1 MLSFCCSPAH
11 WEAARR
17 LHQGPSEDLRE
28 GLSQCEMNKYTRG
41 QIMFET
47 AMTSWLD
54 QYGQLVWIP
63 KRVKSGWVSLKG
75 VSWTGE
81 FSDDIHKSF
90 GIPAP
95 LPITFLI
102 TAASDTLSMAMTI
115 LYGLEELND
124 DNGWTRKHTLT
135 VHILGADTRELSC
148 AGVFEEIL
156 HRTPEVKTLKLV
168 MCGPDVPK
176 RNSLD
181 HKICPACMVLGRSYV
196 IEYAAESVLATL
208 LLLGFTQTPDLCI
221 GFNSRAGQHT
231 NYTWPMTFKLPVER
245 KLPSVFT
252 AYNREEAEDDAA
264 MLGAAGARLHPALRP
279 AQNPWGSMKAVPT
292 AHSVYGFQVESG
304 WLAGAFR

>member
-1 MLSFCCSPAH
+1 
-11 WEAARR
+11 
-17 LHQGPSEDLRE
+17 
-28 GLSQCEMNKYTRG
+28 
-41 QIMFET
+41 
-47 AMTSWLD
+47 MTSWLD

-75 VSWTGE
+75 YPGQ
-81 FSDDIHKSF
+81 SF

-168 MCGPDVPK
+168 MCGPDVPR

-208 LLLGFTQTPDLCI
+208 LLLGFTQCILQRIPRLRGKTRQQVREPDLCI
-221 GFNSRAGQHT
+221 GFNSGAGQHT
-231 NYTWPMTFKLPVER
+231 NYTWPTTFKLLVER

-279 AQNPWGSMKAVPT
+279 GLNPGEA
-292 AHSVYGFQVESG
+292 
-304 WLAGAFR
+304 